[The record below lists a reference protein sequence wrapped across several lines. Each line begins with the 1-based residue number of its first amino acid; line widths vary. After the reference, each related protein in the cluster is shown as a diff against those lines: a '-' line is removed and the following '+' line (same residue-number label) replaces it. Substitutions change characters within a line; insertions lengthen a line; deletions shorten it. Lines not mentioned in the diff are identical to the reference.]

1 MKQKKISQA
10 ENPLLRAYSD
20 LIREQ
25 RFARVRSVEIED
37 IGQDAS
43 IRALTIEENAA
54 PIRSPK
60 RYLMR
65 IVRNIFVDRQRR
77 GGREAALHK
86 SLELAESGR
95 NDPLDPERIVSARQE
110 LERVAIAISR
120 LPPRCRQAFLLH
132 RLEHLS
138 YSAIARRMGIS
149 SGTVEKHI
157 AEAMLRI
164 ARAMNPADEDDAKV

>member
-1 MKQKKISQA
+1 MTKQKKISHS
-10 ENPLLRAYSD
+10 ENPLLGAYSD
-20 LIREQ
+20 LIGEQ
-25 RFARVRSVEIED
+25 RFARDRSGETED

-43 IRALTIEENAA
+43 IRALAIEDASS
-54 PIRSPK
+54 IRAPK

-65 IVRNIFVDRQRR
+65 IVRNIFVDRHRR
-77 GGREAALHK
+77 RGREAALHK
-86 SLELAESGR
+86 SLELAGSGR
-95 NDPLDPERIVSARQE
+95 NDHLDPERIVSARQE
-110 LERVAIAISR
+110 LERVAIAISH
-120 LPPRCRQAFLLH
+120 LPPRCRQAFVLH

-164 ARAMNPADEDDAKV
+164 VRAVNPTDEDRR